1 MLVDT
6 ALGHIST
13 FQANLSGA
21 AFLQFVLVAVV
32 AYNLL
37 WFIYTSLISSLGKI
51 PGPFLARISR
61 VWEMKEAATGN
72 LHETIIH
79 LHQRH
84 GKFMASCQ

>member
-6 ALGHIST
+6 ALGHISVL
-13 FQANLSGA
+13 QAKLSGTA
-21 AFLQFVLVAVV
+21 LLQFVLVAVV

-37 WFIYTSLISSLGKI
+37 WLIYTSLISSLRKI

-61 VWEMKEAATGN
+61 VWEIKEAATGN
-72 LHETIIH
+72 LHETIMH

-84 GKFMASCQ
+84 GKSMASG